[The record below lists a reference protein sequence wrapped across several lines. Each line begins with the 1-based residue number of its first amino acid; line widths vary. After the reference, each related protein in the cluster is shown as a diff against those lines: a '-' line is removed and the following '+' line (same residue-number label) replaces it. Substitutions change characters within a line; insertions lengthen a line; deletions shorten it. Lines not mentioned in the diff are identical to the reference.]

1 MNQRI
6 LSRERERERERERDY
21 LVSFI
26 LESPSLQAK

>member
-1 MNQRI
+1 MNERI
-6 LSRERERERERERDY
+6 LSRERERERERDY